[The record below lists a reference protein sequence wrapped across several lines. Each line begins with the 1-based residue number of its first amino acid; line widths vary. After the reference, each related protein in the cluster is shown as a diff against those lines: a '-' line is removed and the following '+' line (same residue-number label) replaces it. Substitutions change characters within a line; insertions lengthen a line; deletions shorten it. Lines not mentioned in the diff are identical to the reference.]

1 MTRVEK
7 GGFLQ
12 LGVQDK
18 TGSVIVEKLK
28 EDTDE
33 STLGLEGR
41 EKVPLDPFYWSKVS
55 MQCTKAA

>member
-7 GGFLQ
+7 GGFVQ

-41 EKVPLDPFYWSKVS
+41 DIESSTWTFLLE
-55 MQCTKAA
+55 

>member
-7 GGFLQ
+7 GGFVQ

-41 EKVPLDPFYWSKVS
+41 DIESS
-55 MQCTKAA
+55 T